1 MASHAHQTWSVRKV
15 SQRGISVLLAVGIM
29 TSLSGCATARYVE
42 RHADGGVVAIP
53 ENSNH
58 WPTYYRQSALDLI
71 TQHVGPHYEI
81 LEEREVVVG
90 QQTNNNQQV
99 GPDFLAGIT
108 TTRELTE
115 WRIAYRRAA
124 SPYYP
129 PATGSP
135 QPRNG
140 SPAAAGSRPTANSSL
155 PGGNPAV
162 QPAGGVP
169 MAPSGSGGVI
179 PSVAPPPAGQTFGTG
194 R

>member
-1 MASHAHQTWSVRKV
+1 MASQAPQTWAVRNV
-15 SQRGISVLLAVGIM
+15 SQRWISLLLAVGVIAN
-29 TSLSGCATARYVE
+29 LSGCATARYVE

-58 WPTYYRQSALDLI
+58 WPTYYRQAALDLI

-124 SPYYP
+124 SPHYP
-129 PATGSP
+129 PAPGNP
-135 QPRNG
+135 QPRNS
-140 SPAAAGSRPTANSSL
+140 SPAAGPRPAANGTSPGSPH
-155 PGGNPAV
+155 AV

-169 MAPSGSGGVI
+169 VAPPGSAGVV
-179 PSVAPPPAGQTFGTG
+179 PSVAPPPTGQTFGTG

>member
-1 MASHAHQTWSVRKV
+1 MASHAHQTFQAVDVIKRL
-15 SQRGISVLLAVGIM
+15 ISLLLGVGVM
-29 TSLSGCATARYVE
+29 TGLSGCATARYVE

-90 QQTNNNQQV
+90 QQTNNNQQM

-135 QPRNG
+135 QSRNG
-140 SPAAAGSRPTANSSL
+140 SPAAAGSRPAGGSTL
-155 PGGNPAV
+155 PGGAPLV

-169 MAPSGSGGVI
+169 MAPSGSSGVI
-179 PSVAPPPAGQTFGTG
+179 PSVAPPPTSQTFGTG